1 MSSNE
6 PMKALCRRLGFAI
19 RADPGD
25 ATATLLSIDLSPEI
39 KGRGAP

>member
-1 MSSNE
+1 
-6 PMKALCRRLGFAI
+6 MKALCRRLGFAI